1 MSSNNDVM
9 FGAEDQEQLEHYT
22 RNDYIVSFLDGHL
35 SPAPEVVDV
44 QKYKRIELDP
54 DVETDAIIENTIENW
69 DVSLSDP
76 EGDTGLHD
84 PATIPEVREAAET
97 FCKILVEHYCVWM
110 CEPDGPVEEVDTL
123 EWIKEHRPDWL
134 NNEPDRFAHL
144 EEVGCGGGN

>member
-1 MSSNNDVM
+1 MNENKMM
-9 FGAEDQEQLEHYT
+9 FGGEDDELLEHAT
-22 RNDYIVSFLDGHL
+22 RDDYIATFLDRGGYHHGL
-35 SPAPEVVDV
+35 VPEVVDV

-97 FCKILVEHYCVWM
+97 FCKILSEHYCVWM

-123 EWIKEHRPDWL
+123 AWIKEHRPDWL
-134 NNEPDRFAHL
+134 ANEPDRFAHL
-144 EEVGCGGGN
+144 LN